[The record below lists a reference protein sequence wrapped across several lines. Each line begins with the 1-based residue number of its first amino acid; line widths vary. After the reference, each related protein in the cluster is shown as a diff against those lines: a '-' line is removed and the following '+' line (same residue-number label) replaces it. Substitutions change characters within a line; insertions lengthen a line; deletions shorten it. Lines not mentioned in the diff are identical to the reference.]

1 MELSE
6 FNSHFLSDLLEKVSF
21 ENKAIVLSS
30 DFNANLLKYDTE
42 RDFSDFLNP
51 MYVNTLL
58 PQITTPS
65 RITAKSATLIDNI
78 FANQFDPSFIS
89 GNLTISLSDHL
100 AQFLIM
106 SSFKKTQNVANGSPK
121 YHRDMKNIDTNKDSI
136 STLLKQ
142 TGIKNLKLI
151 LTMLIP
157 LLNCFLIVSTK
168 FLMNTAP
175 SKKYQIL
182 K

>member
-6 FNSHFLSDLLEKVSF
+6 FNSHFLSDLLEKVSS
-21 ENKAIVLSS
+21 ENKAIVLSG

-42 RDFSDFLNP
+42 RDVSDFLDL

-78 FANQFDPSFIS
+78 FSNQFDPSFIS

-100 AQFLIM
+100 AQFLTM
-106 SSFKKTQNVANGSPK
+106 PSFKKTQNVANGSPK
-121 YHRDMKNIDTNKDSI
+121 YHRDMKNIDTNKNSI
-136 STLLKQ
+136 STFLKQ
-142 TGIKNLKLI
+142 TDWDKKLD
-151 LTMLIP
+151 L
-157 LLNCFLIVSTK
+157 V
-168 FLMNTAP
+168 
-175 SKKYQIL
+175 KKL
-182 K
+182 G